1 MNKIARQKGYLE
13 AQKSSLVSMQWHP
26 YFGTMSR
33 KSAIIH
39 RLVNDKDLQMLEN
52 TMPILDLFTFKTI
65 PMLGQG
71 EGIITGT
78 AFKIPIVVES

>member
-1 MNKIARQKGYLE
+1 
-13 AQKSSLVSMQWHP
+13 
-26 YFGTMSR
+26 
-33 KSAIIH
+33 
-39 RLVNDKDLQMLEN
+39 MLEN